1 MLFTIKLKLIKAIL
15 KRCVFNFA
23 LKSSTVEQSLTES
36 GREFQSL
43 GAAQK
48 KDLSPFV
55 SVLVFGMAK
64 KLRLLERS
72 LRAGVY

>member
-43 GAAQK
+43 GAAQE
-48 KDLSPFV
+48 KDLSPY
-55 SVLVFGMAK
+55 G
-64 KLRLLERS
+64 
-72 LRAGVY
+72 